1 MAVEIRTVLG
11 RPNTGFTPI
20 EDVERYDGEPEYVEG
35 ALCIDVDGVA
45 FLAPADWDDVNWLWP
60 FVVKAAQD
68 CEATGHG
75 ETMFP
80 DQPLKLSIDRLR
92 ESGRVRL
99 SLSAKNVSRTAVAAA
114 SECYAALAEAG
125 LHFFEHLERL
135 APGEADVDRERIDA
149 LRRWASARP

>member
-20 EDVERYDGEPEYVEG
+20 EDVERYQGEPAYVEG
-35 ALCIDVDGVA
+35 ALCIDVDGVP

-80 DQPLKLSIDRLR
+80 DQPVKFSIDRLGR
-92 ESGRVRL
+92 SGRVRL
-99 SLSAKNVSRTAVAAA
+99 SLSAEGLSRTAVAGA
-114 SECYAALAEAG
+114 SEFYDALAEAG

-135 APGEADVDRERIDA
+135 VPGEADTDQEQIDA